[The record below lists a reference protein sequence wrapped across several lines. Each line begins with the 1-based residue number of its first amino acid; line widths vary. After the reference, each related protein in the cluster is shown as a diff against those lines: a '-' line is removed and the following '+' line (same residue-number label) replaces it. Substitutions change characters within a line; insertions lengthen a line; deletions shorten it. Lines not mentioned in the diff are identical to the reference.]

1 MRLRFFTEAL
11 AVKFNVRAGIGN
23 KSLKGVFDLSESL
36 QFSGLWAVILGGSS
50 GFGFAAVGKLASHGM
65 NIAVLYR
72 ETSAAEKSLKQQL
85 IKIAEANSITI
96 LPYNTNALDQA
107 GRESFIKDFA
117 AIAPKHSVKLLLH
130 SIARGN
136 LKPLADKVSPTGGD
150 LEGALLSAD
159 DIQLTSYAMSTSLLD
174 WARLLLNAGL
184 FNNDGRIIALTSEG
198 AHKYWE
204 GYAAVS
210 IAKSS
215 LESLAKYMAVE
226 FSVHGLKT
234 NVIQAGITETTSFK
248 KIPGSEQLVELNTQ
262 RNPFGRMTKP
272 EDVSGVIY
280 LLCTDEA
287 KWINGALIHVDG
299 GEHCR

>member
-1 MRLRFFTEAL
+1 MGT
-11 AVKFNVRAGIGN
+11 
-23 KSLKGVFDLSESL
+23 SL

-50 GFGFAAVGKLASHGM
+50 GFGMAAIEKLAPHGM

-72 ETSAAEKSLKQQL
+72 ETSAVEKLLKSKL
-85 IKIAEANSITI
+85 KKIAEANSITI

-107 GRESFIKDFA
+107 GRDSFIKDFA

-136 LKPLADKVSPTGGD
+136 LKPLVDHGFEDDAY
-150 LEGALLSAD
+150 ALLSAD

-174 WARLLLNAGL
+174 WARLLLKDRL

-226 FSVHGLKT
+226 FSAHGLKT

-248 KIPGSEQLVELNTQ
+248 KIPGSEQLVKLNTQ

>member
-1 MRLRFFTEAL
+1 MD
-11 AVKFNVRAGIGN
+11 K
-23 KSLKGVFDLSESL
+23 KL

-50 GFGFAAVGKLASHGM
+50 GFGFAAVEKLSAHGM

-72 ETSAAEKSLKQQL
+72 ETSAAEKLVKEQFAA
-85 IKIAEANSITI
+85 IAKSNSTTI
-96 LPYNTNALDQA
+96 LPYNINALDQA
-107 GRESFIKDFA
+107 GRASCIREFTGLI
-117 AIAPKHSVKLLLH
+117 PKHSVKLLLH

-136 LKPLADKVSPTGGD
+136 LKPLITNAETGND
-150 LEGALLSAD
+150 AYSLLSAD

-174 WARLLLNAGL
+174 WTRSILQADL
-184 FNNDGRIIALTSEG
+184 FHADGRIISLTSEG

-215 LESLAKYMAVE
+215 LESLAKYMAIE
-226 FSVHGLKT
+226 FSTYGLKT
-234 NVIQAGITETTSFK
+234 NIIQAGITETTSFK
-248 KIPGSEQLVELNTQ
+248 LIPGNEKLVELNTK

>member
-1 MRLRFFTEAL
+1 MD
-11 AVKFNVRAGIGN
+11 KN
-23 KSLKGVFDLSESL
+23 L

-50 GFGFAAVGKLASHGM
+50 GFGLAAIEKLSIHGM

-72 ETSAAEKSLKQQL
+72 ETSAAEKLLKQKF
-85 IKIAEANSITI
+85 IKMAEANSTTI
-96 LPYNTNALDQA
+96 LPYNINALDSA
-107 GRESFIKDFA
+107 GRSSFIQEFT
-117 AIAPKHSVKLLLH
+117 AIAKKHSVKLLLH

-136 LKPLADKVSPTGGD
+136 LKPLTIKDKKVSPTGGD
-150 LEGALLSAD
+150 LEGVNDLYNVLSAD

-174 WARLLLNAGL
+174 WTRLLLNADL
-184 FNNDGRIIALTSEG
+184 FHDDGRIISITSEG

-226 FSVHGLKT
+226 FSAYGLKT

-248 KIPGSEQLVELNTQ
+248 LIPGSEKLVDLNTK

-272 EDVSGVIY
+272 GDVSGVIY

-287 KWINGALIHVDG
+287 QWINGALIHVDG
-299 GEHCR
+299 GEHCL

>member
-1 MRLRFFTEAL
+1 M
-11 AVKFNVRAGIGN
+11 N
-23 KSLKGVFDLSESL
+23 KKL

-50 GFGFAAVGKLASHGM
+50 GFGFAAVEKLSAHGM
-65 NIAVLYR
+65 NVAVLYR
-72 ETSAAEKSLKQQL
+72 ETSAAEKLLKE
-85 IKIAEANSITI
+85 KFSTIARSNSTTI
-96 LPYNTNALDQA
+96 LPYNINALDTA
-107 GRESFIKDFA
+107 GRASFMQEFT
-117 AIAPKHSVKLLLH
+117 AIAPMHSVKLLLH

-136 LKPLADKVSPTGGD
+136 LKPLIDVDKKVSPPTGGGVPIAIGI
-150 LEGALLSAD
+150 EGANDAYSLLSAA

-174 WARLLLNAGL
+174 WTRSILQADL
-184 FNNDGRIIALTSEG
+184 FHEDGRIISLTSEG

-204 GYAAVS
+204 SYAAVS

-226 FSVHGLKT
+226 FSAHGLKT
-234 NVIQAGITETTSFK
+234 NIIQAGITETTSFK
-248 KIPGSEQLVELNTQ
+248 LIPGNEKLVELNTK